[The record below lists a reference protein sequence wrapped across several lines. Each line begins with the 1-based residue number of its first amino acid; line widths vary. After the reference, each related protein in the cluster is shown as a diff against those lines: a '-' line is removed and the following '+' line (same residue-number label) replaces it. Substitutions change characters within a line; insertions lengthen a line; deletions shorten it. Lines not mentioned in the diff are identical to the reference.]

1 MHAEARL
8 DTATIRCFQQV
19 ERYAYALRE
28 ADERLWCEE
37 LKNPLAGYE
46 VTLADLEGNPTTL
59 GVTAHQEC
67 LERTERELAQVR
79 WELSSSSVIVYVILD
94 EGTGQ
99 QRGGAGFRKNG
110 DCPLGAAVSLAPG
123 G

>member
-59 GVTAHQEC
+59 GVTTHQEH
-67 LERTERELAQVR
+67 LERTERALAQVR
-79 WELSSSSVIVYVILD
+79 WDLTSPSVAAITVSVTLG

-99 QRGGAGFRKNG
+99 QRGGARLSGERRSPIG
-110 DCPLGAAVSLAPG
+110 AVSL
-123 G
+123 